1 MLSFNFLAS
10 LAICVQTE
18 LRMHER
24 MCQAIVIIKINN
36 NKYNNYMYIA
46 I

>member
-18 LRMHER
+18 LRMHEPIF
-24 MCQAIVIIKINN
+24 QAIIIIEINN
-36 NKYNNYMYIA
+36 NEYYNYIT

>member
-1 MLSFNFLAS
+1 MLCFNFLAS
-10 LAICVQTE
+10 LAIHVRVQIE

-24 MCQAIVIIKINN
+24 MCQPIIIIDINN
-36 NKYNNYMYIA
+36 NKYYNYIV